1 MADRSYYVE
10 TSVWGMIPK
19 GQPLEMR
26 RATLQFL
33 RRSPNPNYFV
43 SPVVLRE
50 IGVCPQKARL
60 QIMAVLKATSPM
72 LLEVL
77 RECEELARFYVDSRI
92 LPARKIE
99 DALHVAIATINK
111 MDVLVSWNH
120 RHMANVRKAE
130 QYQAANLICGY
141 RTTPLILTPIEVLH
155 E

>member
-19 GQPLEMR
+19 GQPKELR
-26 RATLQFL
+26 QASLQFL
-33 RRSPNPNYFV
+33 RQAPSPNFFI
-43 SPVVLRE
+43 SAVVLRE
-50 IGVCPQKARL
+50 ITACSPKIRS
-60 QIMAVLKATSPM
+60 QIMVVLKERTPTM
-72 LLEVL
+72 LEVSG
-77 RECEELARFYVDSRI
+77 ECEDLAQFYQDSGI
-92 LPARKIE
+92 LPAKKIE
-99 DALHVAIATINK
+99 DALHVALATIHK

-141 RTTPLILTPIEVLH
+141 RKTPLILTPIEVMH